1 MFEKQE
7 GYVLLMKC
15 KLDSDELESTS
26 GHLNPKVSGL
36 NSEDFRSSFIDE
48 EVLIGTVKYV

>member
-15 KLDSDELESTS
+15 KLDLDELESTS
-26 GHLNPKVSGL
+26 GHLNPKVSGS
-36 NSEDFRSSFIDE
+36 NSEDIIDE
-48 EVLIGTVKYV
+48 DVLIGTIKHA